1 MSRNIRKARLAA
13 YRQTTPDEF
22 IGLLVHDVRGPL
34 SGIIS
39 ATRLMQTLLDEDEP
53 PTADQ
58 FRELTD
64 IIIRAT
70 NDMRGVLDAA
80 IDYDKS
86 LKRP

>member
-13 YRQTTPDEF
+13 YRKIEPDQF

-39 ATRLMQTLLDEDEP
+39 AARLMQTLLDEDEP

-58 FRELTD
+58 FRELSD
-64 IIIRAT
+64 IIIQAT
-70 NDMRGVLDAA
+70 DDMRAVLDAA
-80 IDYDKS
+80 IDYDRS
-86 LKRP
+86 QHSS

>member
-1 MSRNIRKARLAA
+1 MSRNIRKARLAT
-13 YRQTTPDEF
+13 YRQTDPDEF

-58 FRELTD
+58 FRELSD
-64 IIIRAT
+64 IIIKAT
-70 NDMRGVLDAA
+70 EDMRAVLDAA

-86 LKRP
+86 QRKS

>member
-1 MSRNIRKARLAA
+1 MSRNIRKARLAT
-13 YRQTTPDEF
+13 YRQTDPDEF

-58 FRELTD
+58 FRELSD
-64 IIIRAT
+64 IIIKAT
-70 NDMRGVLDAA
+70 EDMRAVLDPA

-86 LKRP
+86 QRKS